1 MSRKLHPPI
10 PRTALTPAEAAA
22 SLGVG
27 PDFFAEHVQPELRI
41 VRRGKK
47 RLIPVPELEHW
58 LTENAEPVLAGR
70 EGEGGD
76 PQLRSQGTGV
86 PPDKGHPHAETAVS
100 PGGDRG

>member
-1 MSRKLHPPI
+1 MTRKLHPPI
-10 PRTALTPAEAAA
+10 PRTALTPVEAAA

-58 LTENAEPVLAGR
+58 LAENAEAVLTGR
-70 EGEGGD
+70 QGVGGN
-76 PQLRSQGTGV
+76 PQPPRQGTGV
-86 PPDKGHPHAETAVS
+86 PPAKSHPHAETAGL

>member
-1 MSRKLHPPI
+1 MTRKLHPPI

-47 RLIPVPELEHW
+47 RLVPVPELEHW
-58 LTENAEPVLAGR
+58 LDENAEPVLAGR
-70 EGEGGD
+70 QGEGGD
-76 PQLRSQGTGV
+76 PLPPRQGTGV
-86 PPDKGHPHAETAVS
+86 PPAKNRPHAETAGL
-100 PGGDRG
+100 PGGDS